1 MQTIAYKTALIV
13 GAGMGL
19 SAALTR
25 LFTSKGM
32 RVALAARQTDK
43 LAALC
48 KETGAAAYACD
59 ATNVDDVA
67 RLFTEVER
75 DYGAP
80 DVVVYN
86 ASARARGAFVDLVPA
101 DVSKAIAVS
110 AFGGFL
116 VAQEAA
122 RRMLPNGHGAILF
135 TGASA
140 SVKGYPQSA
149 PFAMG
154 KFALRGL
161 AQSMAR
167 ELSPRGIH
175 VAHFVIDGGIRSAVR
190 DRAARQ
196 ARFDARSGCDRR
208 QLLGRAEP
216 TAQCLDVRIGIAA
229 LGGEILEFHT
239 LHWDIW

>member
-1 MQTIAYKTALIV
+1 MQTIVYKTALIV

-75 DYGAP
+75 DCGAP
-80 DVVVYN
+80 EVVVYN

-122 RRMLPNGHGAILF
+122 RRMLPTGHGAILF

-149 PFAMG
+149 PFAMQVR
-154 KFALRGL
+154 FARSCTKHG
-161 AQSMAR
+161 
-167 ELSPRGIH
+167 PRI
-175 VAHFVIDGGIRSAVR
+175 VAPRHPRCAFRDRRRHPQRSA
-190 DRAARQ
+190 DRAAGQ
-196 ARFDARSGCDRR
+196 ARFNARSGCDRR
-208 QLLGRAEP
+208 ELLGRAEP

>member
-1 MQTIAYKTALIV
+1 MEPISYKTALIV

-25 LFTSKGM
+25 LFTSKNIN
-32 RVALAARQTDK
+32 VALAARQTDK

-59 ATNVDDVA
+59 ATKVDDVT
-67 RLFTEVER
+67 RLFAQVDR
-75 DYGAP
+75 DCGAP

-86 ASARARGAFVDLVPA
+86 ASARARGPFVDLAPA

-116 VAQEAA
+116 VAREAS
-122 RRMLPNGHGAILF
+122 RRMLPNKHGAIFF

-140 SVKGYPQSA
+140 SVKGYPKSA
-149 PFAMG
+149 AFAMG

-175 VAHFVIDGGIRSAVR
+175 VAHFVIDGGIRN
-190 DRAARQ
+190 AARTEPPDKPDS
-196 ARFDARSGCDRR
+196 RLDPDAHPRNYLSV
-208 QLLGRAEP
+208 LS
-216 TAQCLDVRIGIAA
+216 
-229 LGGEILEFHT
+229 
-239 LHWDIW
+239 